1 MSRSRA
7 LVVTPRMPWPLDDG
21 GRIGLWQA
29 LWSVSRAAETTLVT
43 LLTPQEMDLPVPAPV
58 KGVCVEVERV
68 AHQPPPLPVAALRGL
83 LGRWPYTIARYR
95 SDALDAVLRRRAATL
110 RPDFAYVNHLSMASY
125 AEALGGTPVVLREH
139 NLEYLWLERYAAGL
153 REPLSRLYAAD
164 QARRM
169 RHVEADLCRRCD
181 LVLAMQDLETEALR
195 RLEPRAHV
203 ETVPVGVDFSRFSP
217 PAPEL
222 PPVVLLTGAFVWPP
236 NVEGALAFFAGGWPR
251 VRARVPGVRLRVVGK
266 GLSPRLAEA
275 ARAAGAEPVG
285 YVESMIPEFARAT
298 ALIVPLWVGAGARVK
313 IVEALAARLAV
324 VSTPLGAEG
333 LGLLPGRHML
343 VGGTPQELGD
353 ALAELLLEPG
363 RAATVAAAGHEY
375 ARDRFSLEVVAERTN
390 ILIAEAVARRRR
402 DRG

>member
-1 MSRSRA
+1 MSRLRA

-43 LLTPQEMDLPVPAPV
+43 LLTPQEMDLPVPEAV
-58 KGVCVEVERV
+58 KSVCVEVERI
-68 AHQPPPLPVAALRGL
+68 AHRPPPMPVAALRGL

-95 SDALDAVLRRRAATL
+95 SNALDAVLRRQVAIL
-110 RPDFAYVNHLSMASY
+110 RPDFAYVNHLSMASHVD
-125 AEALGGTPVVLREH
+125 ALEGIPVVLREH
-139 NLEYLWLERYAAGL
+139 NLEHLWLERYAAGL
-153 REPLSRLYAAD
+153 REPLSRLYATD

-169 RHVEADLCRRCD
+169 RRVEADLCRRCD

-203 ETVPVGVDFSRFSP
+203 ETVPVGVDFNRFSP
-217 PAPEL
+217 PAPEQ
-222 PPVVLLTGAFVWPP
+222 PPVVLLTGAFAWPP
-236 NVEGALAFFAGGWPR
+236 NVEGALAFLAGGWPS
-251 VRARVPGVRLRVVGK
+251 VRARVSGARLRVVGK
-266 GLSPRLAEA
+266 DLSPRLAEA

-333 LGLLPGRHML
+333 LGLIPDRHML
-343 VGGTPQELGD
+343 EGGTPAELGD
-353 ALAELLLEPG
+353 ALAELLLDPG
-363 RAATVAAAGHEY
+363 RAAAMAAAGHEF

-390 ILIAEAVARRRR
+390 ILIAEAIA
-402 DRG
+402 DRGRNWG